1 MMEFEINVNQ
11 VRFVIDADNA
21 DSAVDTVYE
30 ILGEN
35 AYDWGTV
42 SVA

>member
-1 MMEFEINVNQ
+1 MEFEINVNQ
-11 VRFVIDADNA
+11 VKFIIDADDH

-30 ILGEN
+30 ILNEN

>member
-1 MMEFEINVNQ
+1 MEFEINVNQ
-11 VRFVIDADNA
+11 VKFIIDAEDA
-21 DSAVDTVYE
+21 SSAVEAVDE
-30 ILGEN
+30 ILNEN